1 VLLTCPAYAFS
12 ATPSASGGQ
21 AMESGPSGR
30 MAVVP
35 GGRKGAATKIVARP
49 IPMRKPPR
57 SRGGRSG
64 LPAPM
69 LRVMESIVPSSFLQV
84 IQMAITPV
92 ILLSGVGGLMI
103 TLTNRMARVVD
114 RTQTLAEQA
123 RKAADASEERV
134 ILESQL
140 DILWRRS
147 LLAQRAVLCA
157 GLSMLLACMLVMV
170 IFIDAVMAREF
181 VVEMVVIFVASI
193 LCLIAALVA
202 FLRDIVVAL
211 RALKLDVVRVRATSR

>member
-1 VLLTCPAYAFS
+1 
-12 ATPSASGGQ
+12 
-21 AMESGPSGR
+21 
-30 MAVVP
+30 
-35 GGRKGAATKIVARP
+35 
-49 IPMRKPPR
+49 
-57 SRGGRSG
+57 
-64 LPAPM
+64 M

-181 VVEMVVIFVASI
+181 VVEMIVIFVASI